1 MKMITLLQRY
11 FFALSAGTA
20 LLFVLVSLLLVS
32 PNHQDF
38 LYSSSIQRAASNVSS
53 ITFLDAMG
61 MEIPSLH
68 RTVQAQGEPES
79 STMQSFFFQLITGI
93 YPGDLRSLLGR
104 ELPGLLTY
112 DDARIIVPGQGLEL
126 VDLYVE
132 SAAPNAVVQ
141 DVNRE
146 ENTKARDIVQ
156 PGQVEKDETKTPSP
170 PIIAG
175 EKRVFIY
182 NTHNRESWTHVAP
195 TVGTSVDHPTKNIQL
210 VGKRFGKLLQ
220 EKGVNTIV
228 SENDFIQQL
237 IDQKKTYPMAY
248 AESYK
253 AVKAAAQKN
262 PALQYYFDIHR
273 DGDVPRSKTA
283 ITINGK
289 TYARI
294 LFVIGTR
301 NRNFM
306 QNERMA
312 KELNALVEKKYPGL
326 SRGVI
331 AKGAHEGNAE
341 YNQSISPGS
350 LLLEFGGINNTLE
363 ESYNTAEAFA
373 DVFAEYYQKAEK
385 VNKEQTPKSS
395 KSKE

>member
-1 MKMITLLQRY
+1 MVTLLQRY

-20 LLFVLVSLLLVS
+20 LLFVLVSLLLVNS
-32 PNHQDF
+32 NHQDI

-68 RTVQAQGEPES
+68 RTVQAQGEPEN

-126 VDLYVE
+126 SDLYVE

-141 DVNRE
+141 DMNRKE
-146 ENTKARDIVQ
+146 DTRPNEAVQ
-156 PGQVEKDETKTPSP
+156 PGTTEKDETKTPNP
-170 PIIAG
+170 PNVMG

-195 TVGTSVDHPTKNIQL
+195 TIGSSVDHPIKNIQL
-210 VGKRFGKLLQ
+210 VGKRFGKVLQ
-220 EKGVNTIV
+220 EKGVNNTV
-228 SENDFIQQL
+228 SQIDFIQQL

-253 AVKAAAQKN
+253 AVKTATKQN
-262 PALQYYFDIHR
+262 PALEYYFDIHR

-283 ITINGK
+283 ININGK
-289 TYARI
+289 SYARI

-350 LLLEFGGINNTLE
+350 LLLEIGGINNTLA

-373 DVFAEYYQKAEK
+373 DVFAEYYRQAEK
-385 VNKEQTPKSS
+385 VSKEQTPKSS